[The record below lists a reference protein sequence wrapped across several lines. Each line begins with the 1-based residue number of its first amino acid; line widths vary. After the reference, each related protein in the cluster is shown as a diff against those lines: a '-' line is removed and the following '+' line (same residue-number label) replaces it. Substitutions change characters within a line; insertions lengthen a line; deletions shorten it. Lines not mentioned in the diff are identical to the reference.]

1 MVRRQIPMVTEQLK
15 MIEDA
20 QVRYLRMELA
30 KATDPKRRQE
40 LKEQLDKLDEGLGEI
55 SEKQTLLVE

>member
-1 MVRRQIPMVTEQLK
+1 MVTEQLT
-15 MIEDA
+15 MVNEE

-55 SEKQTLLVE
+55 SEKQTLLVD

>member
-1 MVRRQIPMVTEQLK
+1 MVTEQLK

-30 KATDPKRRQE
+30 RATDPKRRQE
-40 LKEQLDKLDEGLGEI
+40 LKEQLDLVEEGLSEI
-55 SEKQTLLVE
+55 SEKQSLLAE

>member
-1 MVRRQIPMVTEQLK
+1 MVTEQLK
-15 MIEDA
+15 MVNEE

>member
-1 MVRRQIPMVTEQLK
+1 MVTEQLK

-30 KATDPKRRQE
+30 RATDPKRRQE
-40 LKEQLDKLDEGLGEI
+40 LKEQLDMIEEGI
-55 SEKQTLLVE
+55 STSIEKQTLLAE

>member
-1 MVRRQIPMVTEQLK
+1 

-30 KATDPKRRQE
+30 RATDPKRRQE
-40 LKEQLDKLDEGLGEI
+40 LKEQLDMIEEGI
-55 SEKQTLLVE
+55 STSIEKQTLLAE

>member
-1 MVRRQIPMVTEQLK
+1 MVREQIQMVE
-15 MIEDA
+15 EA

-55 SEKQTLLVE
+55 SDKQTLLVE